1 MKIPPGA
8 PNLTVSDHLVVIKKF
23 WKWFRQERRIS
34 WQSQM
39 SFGLTESSDMT
50 AVCVH
55 LSGRIVVS
63 ALLELAGERFRS
75 REGREK

>member
-1 MKIPPGA
+1 M
-8 PNLTVSDHLVVIKKF
+8 
-23 WKWFRQERRIS
+23 
-34 WQSQM
+34 
-39 SFGLTESSDMT
+39 TESSDMT

-75 REGREK
+75 REGREEWVVRVNYFESGVDSLQDIFSIYAR